1 MTNMNYGS
9 IRYILG
15 QIMKLEGLFF
25 LLPVMVDLIYREGVW
40 GDYLFCAVI
49 AFGIGTAL
57 SFRKPPHKTYYARE
71 GFITTALSWIVLS
84 LIGALPF
91 VLSGEIPQFTDAMFE
106 IVSGFTT
113 TGASILSDVEA
124 MSNAGLFWRCFS
136 HWVGGM
142 GVLVFMLAI
151 LPMTDGGQNLHLMRA
166 ESPGPSVS
174 KLVPKIRQT
183 AGYLYG
189 IYFVLT
195 LAEFFLLLAGGIP
208 VFDSICAAF
217 GTAGT
222 GGFGIKGDSMGGYS
236 TYIQSVVTVFMV
248 LFGVN
253 FSVYFLLLMKKG
265 KEALAISEVRC
276 YFGIYAVIT
285 LLITGN
291 LFINGFGSLGYSLHH
306 AAFQA
311 ASVMTTTGYST
322 VDFNLWPEF
331 SKTLMLILMFI
342 GACAG
347 STGGGVKVS
356 RIVIYFKTLK
366 KELDYL
372 VHPRSVKVV
381 QMDGKRIEHTVVRAA
396 NVFLAAYVGIF
407 IVSVLLISLDNFD
420 FATNFSAVLATF
432 NNIGPGIGR
441 VGPMENF
448 ALYSQLSK
456 WVLIFDMLAGRLEI
470 FPMLI
475 LFVPSTWKK

>member
-1 MTNMNYGS
+1 MNYGS

-15 QIMKLEGLFF
+15 LVLKLEGIFM
-25 LLPVMVDLIYREGVW
+25 LPPVVVDLIYRENVW
-40 GDYLFCAVI
+40 KDYLLCAVL
-49 AFGIGTAL
+49 AFLLGTIL
-57 SFRKPPHKTYYARE
+57 SFKKPQQVVYYARE
-71 GFITTALSWIVLS
+71 GFIATALSWIVLS
-84 LIGALPF
+84 FMGALPF
-91 VLSGEIPQFTDAMFE
+91 YFFFYIPDFTDAMFE

-124 MSNAGLFWRCFS
+124 LSHANLFWRSFS
-136 HWVGGM
+136 HWIGGM

-151 LPMTDGGQNLHLMRA
+151 LPLAGGGQNLHLMRA

-174 KLVPKIRQT
+174 KLVPKLRQT

-189 IYFVLT
+189 IYIALT
-195 LAEFFLLLAGGIP
+195 LLELVLLLTGGMP
-208 VFDSICAAF
+208 VFDAVCTSF

-222 GGFGIKGDSMGGYS
+222 GGFGIKNASMGGYS
-236 TYIQSVVTVFMV
+236 TYLQTVVTVFML

-253 FSVYFLLLMKKG
+253 FSVYFLILMKKG
-265 KEALAISEVRC
+265 REAFAITEVRC

-285 LLITGN
+285 LLMTYN
-291 LFINGFGSLGYSLHH
+291 LFMTGFGGLEKSLHH

-311 ASVMTTTGYST
+311 ASVMTTTGFST

-331 SKTLMLILMFI
+331 SKVLLIVLMFI

-347 STGGGVKVS
+347 STGGGIKVS
-356 RIVIYFKTLK
+356 RIVIYYKTIK

-372 VHPRSVKVV
+372 VHPRSIKSV

-396 NVFLAAYVGIF
+396 NVFLMAYIGIYA
-407 IVSVLLISLDNFD
+407 VSLLLISLGNYD
-420 FATNFSAVLATF
+420 FTTNFTAVAATI
-432 NNIGPGIGR
+432 NNIGPGLNL
-441 VGPMENF
+441 VGPTGNF
-448 ALYSQLSK
+448 GMYSGFSK

-475 LFVPSTWKK
+475 LCMPSTWRK